1 MIIKKLLAT
10 KNILKIGH
18 NPLLNP
24 VKPKMLPDIFSHN
37 ICKQKCLNALRGE
50 NPHEMA
56 IIIDKLS
63 GKILSEFSGDLTKC
77 SLSLP
82 KNASPLVI
90 VHGHPPVNGRTLPV
104 SIQDFILMNDSNVQK
119 LVAYNQ
125 KGQEAYLQKK
135 VNFKPL
141 NKNQIEQLKI
151 AYLRHIL
158 SNASPEKVDKVKVL
172 IKYCIKNKNAKLIK
186 QEIAE
191 NLNELQFSTSGLVDK
206 FWKQNAPKLNLEYF
220 SNFDK

>member
-10 KNILKIGH
+10 KKLFKIERNSLF
-18 NPLLNP
+18 NPI
-24 VKPKMLPDIFSHN
+24 KPKLLPDIFSYS
-37 ICKQKCLNALRGE
+37 IGKQKCIDALCGE
-50 NPHEMA
+50 NPYEKA
-56 IIIDKLS
+56 VIIEKLS

-77 SLSLP
+77 SLNLP
-82 KNASPLVI
+82 KSSSPLII
-90 VHGHPPVNGRTLPV
+90 VHGHVPVNGKTLPV

-119 LVAYNQ
+119 LVAFN
-125 KGQEAYLQKK
+125 KIGQETYLQKK
-135 VNFKPL
+135 ADFKPL
-141 NKNQIEQLKI
+141 NKSQIEQLKI

-158 SNASPEKVDKVKVL
+158 SNASPEKVDKVKAL

-191 NLNELQFSTSGLVDK
+191 NLNELQFSTTDLVEK

-220 SNFDK
+220 SNFD